1 MLRITIIFVLLY
13 MIVPIMAQDYMP
25 EFEPAECPYFMEVL
39 ADDNGV
45 TISCGYLLVP
55 ENRDDVDGSLEL
67 ELFVVRIESRIE
79 NDNVPIIYLE
89 GGPGGAASSIFEDW
103 VTFAIIDTHDVVF
116 IDQRGTGFSYPSLNC
131 PEFDDSFDDVQ
142 WIRDCRDRL
151 INDDGVDLTMYTSA
165 TNAHD
170 VFDLLIAL
178 DIPQANL
185 YGSSYGARLALTVMR
200 DFPERIRSVIIDAVY
215 PPQADSLVDQATLGY
230 QAIDQLLN
238 DCHMNSE
245 CDRTY
250 PYLREKLDSAIANM
264 NASPAEIPDYE
275 MGYVVEMNGDNFV
288 NDLFNRLYDAE
299 GIPYLPA
306 LIEAYY
312 RGDYGYDPQIDA
324 EQRILNEQIQ
334 TDTIQPDA
342 IDELAMTY
350 LGFDDLLELYT
361 YYFSLDD
368 DEFDNL
374 LDELDDIQYYTPF
387 MDYLGLDSLDAV
399 EDYLDEINYEEE
411 LELDAWVHGIFDDDS
426 EGMYYSVECAE
437 EILFYMADDVIAF
450 SEPLPDNFEIA
461 LLEPVL
467 FGFDECDI
475 WDVTVSDAL
484 ETQPVVS
491 DIPTLI
497 FSGAYD
503 PITPA
508 QYGEDTAQYLSN
520 SWHFVFPAAGHGA
533 FDTQD
538 CAFEVGLQFLMN
550 PVQDPS
556 LDCLDTLSPPDFFI
570 R

>member
-1 MLRITIIFVLLY
+1 
-13 MIVPIMAQDYMP
+13 
-25 EFEPAECPYFMEVL
+25 MEGL
-39 ADDNGV
+39 ADDNDL

-55 ENRDDVDGSLEL
+55 ENRDDVDGSLDL
-67 ELFVVRIESRIE
+67 ELFTVRVEAKTE
-79 NDNVPIIYLE
+79 NDNAPIVYLE
-89 GGPGGAASSIFEDW
+89 GGPGGAASSAFADW
-103 VTFAIIDTHDVVF
+103 VEFAIVDTHDVIF

-131 PEFDDSFDDVQ
+131 PEFDESFDDEQ
-142 WIRDCRDRL
+142 WIRNCRNRL
-151 INDDGVDLTMYTSA
+151 VNDEGVDLNMYNST
-165 TNAHD
+165 TNAQDIH
-170 VFDLLIAL
+170 DLLVAL
-178 DIPQANL
+178 NIPQANL

-200 DFPERIRSVIIDAVY
+200 DFPERIRAVIIDAVY
-215 PPQADSLVDQATLGY
+215 PPQVDSLVDQATIGF
-230 QAIDQLLN
+230 QAIEQLLN
-238 DCHMNSE
+238 DCLMNAE
-245 CDRTY
+245 CNRTY

-275 MGYVVEMNGDNFV
+275 MGYVVEMNGDDFV
-288 NDLFNRLYDAE
+288 NDLFNRLYDTE

-312 RGDYGYDPQIDA
+312 AGEYDYDPQIDA
-324 EQRILNEQIQ
+324 EQRILSEQIE

-350 LGFDDLLELYT
+350 LAFDDPLELYT

-387 MDYLGLDSLDAV
+387 MDYLGLDSLEAV
-399 EDYLDEINYEEE
+399 EDYLDEIDYEEE

-437 EILFYMADDVIAF
+437 EIPFYTQADVIAY

-461 LLEPVL
+461 LLEPAL

-475 WDVTVSDAL
+475 WNVVVADEM
-484 ETQPVVS
+484 ETQSVLS

-533 FDTQD
+533 FGIED
-538 CAFEVGLQFLMN
+538 CAFEIGSQFLMN
-550 PVQDPS
+550 PMQDPS
-556 LDCLDTLSPPDFFI
+556 LDCLDTLSPPDFFL